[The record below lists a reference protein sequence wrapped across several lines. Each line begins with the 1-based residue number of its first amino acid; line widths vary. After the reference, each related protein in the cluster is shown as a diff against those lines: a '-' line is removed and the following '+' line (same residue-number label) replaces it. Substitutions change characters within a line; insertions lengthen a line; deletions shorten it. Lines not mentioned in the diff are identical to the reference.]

1 MPSRWHLASLSRG
14 EVKFRGEWMLVQ
26 AMSRQLRPFWCQ
38 IHGDMSGAARNR
50 VGTVGTVLE
59 TVVET
64 VVKHIETVTS
74 LFQGLNLNT

>member
-1 MPSRWHLASLSRG
+1 MGSLARG

-26 AMSRQLRPFWCQ
+26 AMSNQLRLFWCQ
-38 IHGDMSGAARNR
+38 NHGDMSGAARNR
-50 VGTVGTVLE
+50 VGTVGTALE

-64 VVKHIETVTS
+64 VVNHIETVTS